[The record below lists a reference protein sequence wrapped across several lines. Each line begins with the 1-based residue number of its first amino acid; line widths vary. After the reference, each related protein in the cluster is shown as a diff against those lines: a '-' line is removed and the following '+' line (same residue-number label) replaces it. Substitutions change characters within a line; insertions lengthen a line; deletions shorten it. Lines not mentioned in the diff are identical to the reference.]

1 MTTRK
6 ELMIVKEKRKNEAI
20 KRTEELQKAFG
31 LSKDLVQSLK
41 DNIVMF
47 SYETAKKRNGRM
59 APISSQKKYSKI
71 VREFEEKN
79 NCYVYHAIETRSIFN
94 KLILTLLFVS
104 GDEEEWEL
112 DRLEDNY
119 IYAYCVNIQYPECS
133 EYGDVFLE
141 ASKNHIAL
149 VRGDITP

>member
-1 MTTRK
+1 MN
-6 ELMIVKEKRKNEAI
+6 EKIRNEAVT
-20 KRTEELQKAFG
+20 RTEELQKAFD
-31 LSKDLVQSLK
+31 LPKDLVQSLK

-59 APISSQKKYSKI
+59 APISSKKKYSKI

-79 NCYVYHAIETRSIFN
+79 NCYVYHAIETRSVFN

-104 GDEEEWEL
+104 RDEEEWEL

-141 ASKNHIAL
+141 VSKNHIAL
-149 VRGDITP
+149 VRSEITP